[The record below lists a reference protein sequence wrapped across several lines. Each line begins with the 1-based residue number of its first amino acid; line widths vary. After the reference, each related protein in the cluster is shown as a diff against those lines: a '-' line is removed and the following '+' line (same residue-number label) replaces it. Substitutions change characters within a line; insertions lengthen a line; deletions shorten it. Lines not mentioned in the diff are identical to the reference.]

1 MSRYR
6 FAFRPGWILSHLFV
20 FACVAAFIWAGFWQ
34 LRRLDERRT
43 SNALVTARMTAEPVP
58 LAQALA
64 ADPTV
69 RDPDAVAYR
78 RVTVTGTYQ
87 ADQQVLISNRTNGGS
102 PGFWVVTPVRQA
114 DGSEVVVNRG
124 WIPLPYGDGG
134 SPDVYRP
141 PSGQVTVTGIV
152 RPTQI
157 VEGLEV
163 ADPADGR
170 LTTMIRVDLPRLA
183 KQIPATL
190 VPVYVDLAVQS
201 PPQPE
206 GVPAPVPAPPLDEG
220 SHFSYACQWFL
231 FATLTCIVYPLL
243 LRRTARHKEADAKQ
257 AAVDLLAGPAA
268 PEGELVS

>member
-20 FACVAAFIWAGFWQ
+20 GACVCAFIWAGFWQ

-43 SNALVTARMTAEPVP
+43 SNALVTARTIAEPVP

-64 ADPTV
+64 ADPAV
-69 RDPDAVAYR
+69 HDAEAVAYR

-87 ADQQVLISNRTNGGS
+87 VDDQVLISNRTNGGS
-102 PGFWVVTPVRQA
+102 PGFWVVTPIRQA
-114 DGSEVVVNRG
+114 DGSEVLVNRG

-134 SPDVYRP
+134 SPAVYQP

-152 RPTQI
+152 RPTQ
-157 VEGLEV
+157 VTEGLEV

-170 LTTMIRVDLPRLA
+170 LTTMIRVDVPRLA
-183 KQIPATL
+183 KQISAPL
-190 VPVYVDLAVQS
+190 VPVYVDLGQQV
-201 PPQPE
+201 PPQPA
-206 GVPAPVPAPPLDEG
+206 GIPAPVPAPPLDEG

-257 AAVDLLAGPAA
+257 AAVDLAESQTVA
-268 PEGELVS
+268 EGELVP